1 MAAIA
6 LGEAPGPIQGAG
18 IALAVAGVGIIASGQ
33 SEGPSSRR
41 LGPSVL
47 FGLLTALGF
56 GGFLVAMDAASEG
69 GVPWALL
76 LARLSAVG
84 TFTVVRLVRR
94 PPLAVTRGQLPVPAL
109 IGLLIVAADAMYA
122 LASTK
127 GLLSVVAVLSSLCPV
142 VTIALARVYLRER
155 IGRLQ
160 QGGIAVALCGVAAI
174 SVP

>member
-18 IALAVAGVGIIASGQ
+18 IAPAVAGVGIIASGQ

-94 PPLAVTRGQLPVPAL
+94 P
-109 IGLLIVAADAMYA
+109 
-122 LASTK
+122 
-127 GLLSVVAVLSSLCPV
+127 LSP
-142 VTIALARVYLRER
+142 
-155 IGRLQ
+155 
-160 QGGIAVALCGVAAI
+160 
-174 SVP
+174 